1 DLGRDAW
8 LRVAELAVGLVVL
21 LFAESW
27 GSMRALALQR
37 GDTLNANRELLALG
51 AANLASGLLQGM
63 PVGAGFS
70 ASAANHG
77 AGAQS
82 RRAGAI
88 ACGVLG
94 LA

>member
-1 DLGRDAW
+1 
-8 LRVAELAVGLVVL
+8 
-21 LFAESW
+21 
-27 GSMRALALQR
+27 
-37 GDTLNANRELLALG
+37 ANRELLALG

-94 LA
+94 LAVAVALPALQWLPRPVLGVAVIAALWHAL